1 MRRILLIAV
10 AVAGLALGIFIGWF
24 IWHEPSIDIGDDS
37 LVTRLRA
44 ERDSLVALAAT
55 RDSIVVA
62 WKDSVAVRDRRV
74 AHGDSISSALR
85 RKVRDYE
92 TAVREF
98 AGGDDDLLRELNR
111 AIRTAGPGGSPDAP
125 DPGPGSARPIRHP

>member
-10 AVAGLALGIFIGWF
+10 AVAGLALGIAIGWF
-24 IWHEPSIDIGDDS
+24 IWHDEPVDIGDDS

-44 ERDSLVALAAT
+44 ERDSLVALAAQH
-55 RDSIVVA
+55 DAVVVA

-74 AHGDSISSALR
+74 AQGDSISSALR
-85 RKVRDYE
+85 RKVRNYE

-125 DPGPGSARPIRHP
+125 SPGPGAARPIRNP